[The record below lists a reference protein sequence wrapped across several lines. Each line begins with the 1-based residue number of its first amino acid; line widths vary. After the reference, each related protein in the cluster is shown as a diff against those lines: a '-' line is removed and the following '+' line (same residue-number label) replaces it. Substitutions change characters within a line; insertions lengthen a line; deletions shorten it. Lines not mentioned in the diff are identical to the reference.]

1 MYGHKIRVIIPS
13 YNCRRHKKPNGAIV
27 LLIFGEVDISRTLSI
42 KRGLGSSC
50 ALVPKWLKAFKSKVT
65 ICMQQHENIRHQLFI
80 KVWGRWRRSRTQKSF
95 YAFLMRL
102 VFMPLYFKIVA
113 SRVPRK
119 KMHLVVLWICDR
131 VFDADLQSRA
141 ETKKVPV
148 TLVFIPIL

>member
-1 MYGHKIRVIIPS
+1 MFSILFLASTKFSFGFYYGSKWSVWLEVCWGGLKQWNNMYGHKIRVIIPS

-95 YAFLMRL
+95 LCFPNEACVYA
-102 VFMPLYFKIVA
+102 
-113 SRVPRK
+113 S
-119 KMHLVVLWICDR
+119 
-131 VFDADLQSRA
+131 
-141 ETKKVPV
+141 
-148 TLVFIPIL
+148 IL